1 MCTVWSSAETGF
13 STKGLWKTWP
23 STSIVSSVSISVSLV
38 EAGGRV
44 GGRKGRREEGRE
56 RKGER
61 GGEREEGGERRGE
74 GHSFAGH
81 HNIDN
86 KHHMTSHDPDTK

>member
-23 STSIVSSVSISVSLV
+23 STSIVSSVSISMSLE

-44 GGRKGRREEGRE
+44 GGR
-56 RKGER
+56 
-61 GGEREEGGERRGE
+61 GGEEREGDEGGEKKGGGR
-74 GHSFAGH
+74 
-81 HNIDN
+81 
-86 KHHMTSHDPDTK
+86 KVTYLLDTTFNDT

>member
-23 STSIVSSVSISVSLV
+23 STSIVSSVSISVSLE

-56 RKGER
+56 R
-61 GGEREEGGERRGE
+61 RGE

-81 HNIDN
+81 HDIDN
-86 KHHMTSHDPDTK
+86 KHHMTSHDTSPDTT